1 VQTTIEHEIIDV
13 TTSGGFI
20 DVQPTVICTD
30 NIPCQI
36 HRSKLSFMFCQTCDV
51 LVRSNCICSSH
62 KKHDLESIDQVCM
75 EKIEK
80 LKAIRDKI
88 SQNLVRCESEN
99 KDLEKDDY
107 MWNSMSVDA
116 IKKIGEREKKM
127 IEESSKYAQE
137 LRDNIEKKNRTNK
150 QMISEKTIESMLENT
165 Q

>member
-1 VQTTIEHEIIDV
+1 
-13 TTSGGFI
+13 
-20 DVQPTVICTD
+20 
-30 NIPCQI
+30 
-36 HRSKLSFMFCQTCDV
+36 
-51 LVRSNCICSSH
+51 
-62 KKHDLESIDQVCM
+62 M
-75 EKIEK
+75 EKMEK
-80 LKAIRDKI
+80 LKAIRDKL